1 MILFCFVFSYDDP
14 QEITHAEYG
23 GNRGIAGL
31 PLPLWTPSLS
41 FGRFLSL
48 AGSYGPF
55 K

>member
-1 MILFCFVFSYDDP
+1 MILFSFNDVDP

-41 FGRFLSL
+41 SGPFLSL